1 MTFRGARQRCDPAP
15 NMERRLSV
23 CVRVPPQPEVY
34 AILHRDLKI
43 IGTLPP
49 LTSLR
54 AVATFAV
61 SAIIHQNERT

>member
-1 MTFRGARQRCDPAP
+1 MVA
-15 NMERRLSV
+15 MHLSV
-23 CVRVPPQPEVY
+23 VRPPGTGSVDFRSAFKLSPQTEVY